1 MLATNETLM
10 EVIDAIKNTNTVQKQ
25 KEEIQ
30 HEGERVLATIP
41 QDYQETVNKVE
52 EMQEA
57 IRDIYTKKP
66 HVNSIGTYFNLRRT
80 GKVYQTKLWKFATN
94 PTSTCEKLLDNA
106 NLKFTPPR
114 SSILSAAALGQ

>member
-41 QDYQETVNKVE
+41 QDYQETVKKGRRNARGDPRYSCE
-52 EMQEA
+52 E
-57 IRDIYTKKP
+57 T
-66 HVNSIGTYFNLRRT
+66 
-80 GKVYQTKLWKFATN
+80 
-94 PTSTCEKLLDNA
+94 TCK
-106 NLKFTPPR
+106 
-114 SSILSAAALGQ
+114 